1 MADLVP
7 PAEIAEVT
15 TLLNAPY
22 ANTFGA
28 TETGCPPCS
37 SNLIPVGVAP
47 TRLSK
52 QQSPFCEVQLVDAED
67 RDVPDGEPGELCM
80 RGPTLF
86 SGYWRAPETNAKDFR
101 GGWFHMGDV
110 FVRNPDGTLDFVD
123 RVKYLIKSGGE
134 NIYPAEIE
142 RVLLQDKRVADAA
155 VVRKRDPEMGRG
167 AGRLRRAPRR
177 GADGGRAARPLPR
190 AARRLQAAQG
200 NPFHP
205 VRRLSAQRVGQDPAP
220 RAGTKI
226 EGTMSSEPDAPTT
239 SIASH
244 SPEDVFIRGTSLC
257 KELIGQ
263 RSFTEVIYFQ
273 ILGRMPTPDQ
283 AALIDACLVALMEHG
298 LTPSV
303 LAARLTYSSAPE
315 ALQGAV
321 AAGLLGVGSRFV
333 GSMEGCAALLQRI
346 VDAEDGVAEATRI
359 AVEHRAARTALPG
372 FGHPTHKPDD
382 PRAQR
387 LLELARERKVA
398 GRHVAAIAAL
408 SAAVDATYGRHI
420 TINATGAI
428 AAVLGD
434 CGVPA
439 EIARGFGLIAR
450 CAGLVGHLYEEQQKP
465 TLRAIWEA
473 AEQAVPYEAKK

>member
-1 MADLVP
+1 
-7 PAEIAEVT
+7 
-15 TLLNAPY
+15 
-22 ANTFGA
+22 
-28 TETGCPPCS
+28 
-37 SNLIPVGVAP
+37 
-47 TRLSK
+47 
-52 QQSPFCEVQLVDAED
+52 
-67 RDVPDGEPGELCM
+67 
-80 RGPTLF
+80 
-86 SGYWRAPETNAKDFR
+86 
-101 GGWFHMGDV
+101 
-110 FVRNPDGTLDFVD
+110 
-123 RVKYLIKSGGE
+123 
-134 NIYPAEIE
+134 
-142 RVLLQDKRVADAA
+142 
-155 VVRKRDPEMGRG
+155 
-167 AGRLRRAPRR
+167 
-177 GADGGRAARPLPR
+177 
-190 AARRLQAAQG
+190 
-200 NPFHP
+200 
-205 VRRLSAQRVGQDPAP
+205 
-220 RAGTKI
+220 
-226 EGTMSSEPDAPTT
+226 MSLEPDTPTT

-244 SPEDVFIRGTSLC
+244 TADDVFIRGASLC
-257 KELIGQ
+257 HELIGQ

-283 AALIDACLVALMEHG
+283 TALIDACLVALMEHG

-346 VDAEDGVAEATRI
+346 VNADDGDAEANRI
-359 AVEHRAARTALPG
+359 AVEHRASRTPLPG

-450 CAGLVGHLYEEQQKP
+450 CAGLVGHLYEEQQSP
-465 TLRAIWEA
+465 TLRAVWEA
-473 AEQAVPYEAKK
+473 AEQAVPYGVGQGEG